1 MGGFQFRWMIYV
13 HLVSQGSGK
22 AATIAMSV
30 VVDMDMQWCIHTLH
44 RPLHVPMCSFLSGM
58 PILLNSVDSV
68 FTILNFLDNT
78 KFCAGN
84 PDKVL
89 VAVWY
94 QQMLSLHGCSGNCD
108 SSGQSNLYGF
118 FPGVRALIGVDWLCF
133 QSLYIL
139 SLQQVN
145 QIIII

>member
-1 MGGFQFRWMIYV
+1 MTLPTSWVVFNSDGSSMSISK
-13 HLVSQGSGK
+13 LVSQGSGK

-44 RPLHVPMCSFLSGM
+44 RPLHVPMCSLLSGM

-68 FTILNFLDNT
+68 FKILNFLDNT

-89 VAVWY
+89 VFGTSKCFLYMVVQVIVIALVKATCTDSFQECARWLVLFPIP
-94 QQMLSLHGCSGNCD
+94 LSANTSM
-108 SSGQSNLYGF
+108 
-118 FPGVRALIGVDWLCF
+118 
-133 QSLYIL
+133 
-139 SLQQVN
+139 
-145 QIIII
+145 

>member
-1 MGGFQFRWMIYV
+1 MTLPTSWVVFNSDGSSMSISK
-13 HLVSQGSGK
+13 LVSQGSGK

-30 VVDMDMQWCIHTLH
+30 VVDMDMQWYIHTLH
-44 RPLHVPMCSFLSGM
+44 RPLHVPMCSLLSGM

-68 FTILNFLDNT
+68 FTILNILDNT
-78 KFCAGN
+78 KICAGN
-84 PDKVL
+84 PDKDL

-108 SSGQSNLYGF
+108 NSGQSNLHGF

-133 QSLYIL
+133 C
-139 SLQQVN
+139 
-145 QIIII
+145 IISA

>member
-1 MGGFQFRWMIYV
+1 M
-13 HLVSQGSGK
+13 
-22 AATIAMSV
+22 

-44 RPLHVPMCSFLSGM
+44 RPLHVPMCCLLSGM

-68 FTILNFLDNT
+68 FKVLNFLDNT

-108 SSGQSNLYGF
+108 SSGREDVSFPCLLYMK
-118 FPGVRALIGVDWLCF
+118 
-133 QSLYIL
+133 
-139 SLQQVN
+139 
-145 QIIII
+145 

>member
-58 PILLNSVDSV
+58 PILLNSEFGIVQE
-68 FTILNFLDNT
+68 I
-78 KFCAGN
+78 K
-84 PDKVL
+84 
-89 VAVWY
+89 
-94 QQMLSLHGCSGNCD
+94 NCED
-108 SSGQSNLYGF
+108 T
-118 FPGVRALIGVDWLCF
+118 
-133 QSLYIL
+133 
-139 SLQQVN
+139 VN
-145 QIIII
+145 

>member
-1 MGGFQFRWMIYV
+1 MARQQQ
-13 HLVSQGSGK
+13 L
-22 AATIAMSV
+22 

-44 RPLHVPMCSFLSGM
+44 RPLHVPMCSLLSGM

-68 FTILNFLDNT
+68 LNFLDNT

-84 PDKVL
+84 PDKDL

-108 SSGQSNLYGF
+108 SSGLSRQKQSCCYPFVYNNTNNT
-118 FPGVRALIGVDWLCF
+118 PVITQHTKNINCTF
-133 QSLYIL
+133 QYTYDSK
-139 SLQQVN
+139 
-145 QIIII
+145 

>member
-1 MGGFQFRWMIYV
+1 MARQQQLPCQW
-13 HLVSQGSGK
+13 LLTWTCSGVF
-22 AATIAMSV
+22 TPS
-30 VVDMDMQWCIHTLH
+30 LH
-44 RPLHVPMCSFLSGM
+44 RPLHVPMCSLLSGM

-94 QQMLSLHGCSGNCD
+94 QQMFSLHGCSGNCD

-118 FPGVRALIGVDWLCF
+118 FPGVRALIGADWLCF

-139 SLQQVN
+139 SLVQRSKQ
-145 QIIII
+145 